1 MSNEWINFY
10 LRHYLLW
17 LQITLVLNYDFYSPA
32 PCLIR
37 NYLKIGV
44 GINSMPK
51 LKLLLGGLLRKR
63 FPEILP
69 LWSLPQT
76 PMTSRL
82 ICTISDFVN
91 VCHPVPELHYFLFPG
106 KGVTLPEW
114 YFNYLLRQHSR
125 TSKVLSPLPLWI
137 LGERNRLSTA
147 LF

>member
-10 LRHYLLW
+10 LRHYLLC

-32 PCLIR
+32 TCFIWDH
-37 NYLKIGV
+37 LKIGV
-44 GINSMPK
+44 GINPTPK
-51 LKLLLGGLLRKR
+51 LKLLLYGLLRKR

-82 ICTISDFVN
+82 ICAISVFVN
-91 VCHPVPELHYFLFPG
+91 ISHPVPELNHYLFPG
-106 KGVTLPEW
+106 KGVTFPEW
-114 YFNYLLRQHSR
+114 YSNYLLRQHSR
-125 TSKVLSPLPLWI
+125 TSKDPSPLLLWK
-137 LGERNRLSTA
+137 LGMRNRLSTA